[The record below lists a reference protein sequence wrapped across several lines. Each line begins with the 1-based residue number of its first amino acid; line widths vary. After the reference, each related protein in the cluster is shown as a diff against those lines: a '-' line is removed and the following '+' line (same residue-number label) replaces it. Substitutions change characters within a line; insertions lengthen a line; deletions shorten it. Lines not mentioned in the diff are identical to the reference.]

1 MPNHCCTI
9 IENRV
14 QNFIGGEEGE
24 RQCAKGNIW
33 FVFLEYYDISSNK
46 STMLLHILISHCR
59 ESLGFKKV
67 YVEP

>member
-9 IENRV
+9 IVNRV
-14 QNFIGGEEGE
+14 QNSIGGEEGE
-24 RQCAKGNIW
+24 RSCARGNIW

>member
-1 MPNHCCTI
+1 M
-9 IENRV
+9 RGSV
-14 QNFIGGEEGE
+14 QGEIFGL
-24 RQCAKGNIW
+24 
-33 FVFLEYYDISSNK
+33 FFLEYYDISSNK